1 MGCLRTPE
9 DRRSVGG
16 DGANGLPS
24 LLRIAGERHTGSQG
38 TPHGAPVTYRC
49 CPSCAVGL
57 MTYDPSSGE
66 WTCGACD
73 ARTML
78 PPLFAGGQ
86 GREAEDVSET
96 GSGLAVAV
104 AVGAILG
111 VLMIAGFMLA
121 GG

>member
-1 MGCLRTPE
+1 MM
-9 DRRSVGG
+9 
-16 DGANGLPS
+16 
-24 LLRIAGERHTGSQG
+24 H
-38 TPHGAPVTYRC
+38 RC
-49 CPSCAVGL
+49 CPSCAMGL
-57 MTYDPSSGE
+57 MGYDPASGE
-66 WTCGACD
+66 WTCAGCD

-86 GREAEDVSET
+86 GRDAAEVAET

-111 VLMIAGFMLA
+111 VLMIAGFALA